1 MQTNITEGFRL
12 SPQQEHLWQIQ
23 QFNKNFPYRV
33 QTAVLIEGNLDTHAF
48 KVALENVAAR
58 YEIIRTNFHCLPGM
72 TLPVQIINDSNI
84 IWKQELDLSNLNLQE
99 QEAKIA
105 TLFEE
110 VSRLPFDFEKD
121 QLLHTSLIKLSPC
134 KHILLLSLPAMC
146 ADSTTMKN
154 LLQELSRTYAACLE
168 NEQLSDEPL
177 QYADIAAWQHELLE
191 TEETEIGKQHW
202 CKQNILPW
210 LDLTLPFENQ
220 LAESSEF
227 QPEFVK
233 FTIESNWLAHLENLV
248 QQHNVEI
255 SAFFLACWQI
265 LIWRFTGQTDIV
277 IATGSTGRKYAEL
290 ESALGLFA
298 KYLPVQLHLEE
309 TSSFID
315 ILQQVNISLCEANKW
330 EECFTWEQVIGSEEN
345 SINLPF
351 CPFGFNFETG
361 SSRYESGEI
370 SLSIYQHYAC
380 IERFKVKLDC
390 LYVADVINAEL
401 HYDASLFCHE
411 DIASFAE
418 HFQNLLPSAIA
429 NPKAAISE
437 LEILSDRQREQLL
450 IEFNNTQTNYFQA
463 QSIIQLFQEQV
474 RRTPNNFT
482 VAFDH
487 QKLTYSEL
495 NERANQLAHYLQQLG
510 IKPDDLVGLCV
521 ERSSETLPEASLYTI
536 VGILGIL
543 KAGGAYVPLDP
554 AYPSERLAF
563 IFADSQVTVLL
574 TQQHLVQKLPEHQA
588 KTICLDTEWQTI
600 AQQSQE
606 NPQAKITSEN
616 LAYVIYTSGSTG
628 KPKGVQITHGNLV
641 HSTIAR
647 ITYYQEPVTSF
658 LLLSSFA
665 FDSSVAGIFWTLCC
679 GGMLCLPQE
688 GGEKDL
694 LYLIELINQNNI
706 SHLLSLPS
714 LYALLLEQAKPEQ
727 LVSLH
732 TVIVAG
738 EACTKQLVELHLQQ
752 LPETSLFNEYG
763 PTEATVWSS
772 VYHCTSKLTTPVPI
786 GRAIANTQIYLL
798 DSHLQPVPISVAG
811 EVYISGEGLARG
823 YLNHPDLTTER
834 FIPNPFS
841 NQPGSRLY
849 KTGDL
854 ARYLADGNIE
864 FKGRIDQQVKIR
876 GYRIELGEVEAVLS
890 QHPQV
895 RSLAVIARV
904 DEAGHKRLV
913 AYIVPE
919 EGHSPSTSDFRRF
932 LTTRL
937 PEYMVPSAFIKIK
950 TLPFLPNG
958 KVDIKALPA
967 PETLRDDLSGGFV
980 APQTPVEKILAEIWT
995 QVLRIEQV
1003 GIHDNF
1009 FELGGDSII
1018 SIQIVARANQMGLQL
1033 TPRQLFAHQTIAKL
1047 SQVTTTTQ
1055 NIDVAT
1061 GEIPFTP
1068 TQQELNYWFADSR
1081 KQVQPLPVDFY
1092 EAERQVENLTTISVF
1107 LSSIETQALLQEVP
1121 KAYQTQTD
1129 DVLLTAL
1136 VQAFEQWTGE
1146 SKLLVDLQYEGQ
1158 EKIFD
1163 DLNVSPTVRYFTSAF
1178 PVLLDVREAS
1188 DAGERLKAIKEQLR
1202 LIPNKG
1208 IGYGLLRYLSGE
1220 STIVEQLQALPSAKV
1235 KFYHQVLSQSSLL
1248 TMANLSIEESHS
1260 YLLDISWSIVDNQ
1273 LQMNWTYSKDIY
1285 RQNTVERL
1293 IETFMEALRSLL
1305 AHCQSSETNYTPSD
1319 FPQANLSQKDLDRF
1333 LATIN
1338 RKSKK
1343 TSN

>member
-23 QFNKNFPYRV
+23 QFNKNSPYRV
-33 QTAVLIEGNLDTHAF
+33 QTAVLIEGNLNTHAF
-48 KVALENVAAR
+48 KVALQNIAAR
-58 YEIIRTNFHCLPGM
+58 HEIIRTNFHCLPGM
-72 TLPVQIINDSNI
+72 TLPVQIVNDCNI
-84 IWKQELDLSNLNLQE
+84 IWKEWDLSNLNSQE

-105 TLFEE
+105 LLFQEIN
-110 VSRLPFDFEKD
+110 RLPFDFEKG
-121 QLLHTSLIKLSPC
+121 QLLYTSLVKLSPEEQ
-134 KHILLLSLPAMC
+134 IFLVSLPAMC
-146 ADSTTMKN
+146 ADSTTIKN
-154 LLQELSRTYAACLE
+154 LLQELSSVYAACLK

-191 TEETEIGKQHW
+191 TEETEIGKQYW

-220 LAESSEF
+220 LAETSEF

-233 FTIESNWLAHLENLV
+233 FTIESNWLAQLENLV
-248 QQHNVEI
+248 EQHNVDI
-255 SAFFLACWQI
+255 SAFFLACWQV
-265 LIWRFTGQTDIV
+265 LIWRFTAQTDIV
-277 IATGSTGRKYAEL
+277 IAAGSTGRKYAEL

-309 TSSFID
+309 TYSFID
-315 ILQQVNISLCEANKW
+315 ILQQVNTSLCEANKW
-330 EECFTWEQVIGSEEN
+330 EECFTWEQVIGSKTN
-345 SINLPF
+345 STNLPF
-351 CPFGFNFETG
+351 CPFGFNFEAG
-361 SSRYESGEI
+361 YPRYESGEI

-390 LYVADVINAEL
+390 LYAADAINAEL
-401 HYDASLFCHE
+401 HYDANLFCHE
-411 DIASFAE
+411 DIASLAE
-418 HFQNLLPSAIA
+418 HFQNLLQSAIA
-429 NPKAAISE
+429 NPKAAIYE
-437 LEILSDRQREQLL
+437 LEILSDRQRQQLL
-450 IEFNNTQTNYFQA
+450 IEFNNTQTDYPQA
-463 QSIIQLFQEQV
+463 KSIVQLFEEQV
-474 RRTPNNFT
+474 RRTPNNFA
-482 VAFDH
+482 VAFDN

-510 IKPDDLVGLCV
+510 VKPDELVGLCV
-521 ERSSETLPEASLYTI
+521 ERLYTI

-563 IFADSQVTVLL
+563 IFADSQVKVLL

-588 KTICLDTEWQTI
+588 KTICLDTEWEI

-628 KPKGVQITHGNLV
+628 KPKGVQITHRNLV
-641 HSTIAR
+641 HSTTAR
-647 ITYYQEPVTSF
+647 ISYYQEPVSSF

-688 GGEKDL
+688 GGRDL
-694 LYLIELINQNNI
+694 LSLIKLIDQNHI
-706 SHLLSLPS
+706 SHLLGLPS

-727 LVSLH
+727 LVSLRA
-732 TVIVAG
+732 VIVAG
-738 EACTKQLVELHLQQ
+738 ETCTKQLVELHLQQ
-752 LPETSLFNEYG
+752 LPKTSLFNEYG

-786 GRAIANTQIYLL
+786 GRPIANTQIYLL
-798 DSHLQPVPISVAG
+798 DSHLQPVPVSVAG

-823 YLNHPDLTTER
+823 YLNRPDLTTER

-854 ARYLADGNIE
+854 ARYLPDGNIE

-876 GYRIELGEVEAVLS
+876 GYRIELGEVEAALS

-895 RSLAVIARV
+895 LTLAVIARV
-904 DEAGHKRLV
+904 DEPGHKRLV
-913 AYIVPE
+913 AYIVPD
-919 EGHSPSTSDFRRF
+919 EGHSPSTSDFRHF

-967 PETLRDDLSGGFV
+967 PETVRDDLSGAFV

-1033 TPRQLFAHQTIAKL
+1033 TPRQLFAHQTIAEL
-1047 SQVTTTTQ
+1047 SEVTTTTP
-1055 NIDVAT
+1055 NIQLAI

-1068 TQQELNYWFADSR
+1068 TQQELDYWLADSR

-1092 EAERQVENLTTISVF
+1092 EGEQQVKNLTTISVA
-1107 LSSIETQALLQEVP
+1107 LSSTETQALLQEVP
-1121 KAYQTQTD
+1121 LAYQTQTD

-1146 SKLLVDLQYEGQ
+1146 SKLLVDLQYQGQ
-1158 EKIFD
+1158 KKIFD
-1163 DLNVSPTVRYFTSAF
+1163 DLNVTPPVSYFTSAF

-1208 IGYGLLRYLSGE
+1208 VSYSVLRYLCGE

-1235 KFYHQVLSQSSLL
+1235 KFYHQVLSQSSAL
-1248 TMANLSIEESHS
+1248 TVAKQCTDLEEKHS

-1273 LQMNWTYSKDIY
+1273 LQLNWTYSKDIY
-1285 RQNTVERL
+1285 RQSTIEKL
-1293 IETFMEALRSLL
+1293 IEAFMEALRSLL